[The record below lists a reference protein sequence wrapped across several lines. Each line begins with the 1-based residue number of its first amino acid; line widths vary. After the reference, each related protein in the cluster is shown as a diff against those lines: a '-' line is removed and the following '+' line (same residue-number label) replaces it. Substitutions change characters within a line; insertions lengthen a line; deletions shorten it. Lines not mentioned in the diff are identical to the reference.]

1 MNLNLGESIAMAKS
15 CSFDIVSEVNM
26 AEVQNAVN
34 QAVME
39 IRQRYDFKGSKSE
52 IKLEEKDNQLV
63 LISDDEYK
71 LKSLIDVLQGK
82 LVRRG
87 VSLKALDYAKVEPA
101 GGNTVRQIIKLQK
114 GIPQDKGKEIVKFL
128 KTLGVKVQGQ
138 IMDDQIRVSGKNRDD
153 LQTVISAVKEKD
165 FNIAMNFT
173 NYR

>member
-1 MNLNLGESIAMAKS
+1 MAKS

-26 AEVQNAVN
+26 AEVLNAVN
-34 QAVME
+34 QAVTE

-52 IKLEEKDNQLV
+52 IKLEEKENQLILV
-63 LISDDEYK
+63 SDDEYK
-71 LKSLIDVLQGK
+71 LKSVTDVLQSK
-82 LVRRG
+82 LVRRE
-87 VSLKALDYAKVEPA
+87 VSLKALDYGKVEQA

-138 IMDDQIRVSGKNRDD
+138 IMDDQVRVSGKNRDD

-165 FNIAMNFT
+165 FDMAMGFI